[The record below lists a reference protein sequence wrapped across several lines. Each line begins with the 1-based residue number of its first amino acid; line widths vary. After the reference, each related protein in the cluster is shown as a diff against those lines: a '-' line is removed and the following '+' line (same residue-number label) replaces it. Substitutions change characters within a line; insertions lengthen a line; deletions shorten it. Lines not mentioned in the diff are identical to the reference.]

1 MGAAL
6 FQPITLFV
14 YIFSWSPWSAADVN
28 KERDWFKPNAAHK
41 NSFTV
46 LWAEMRGN
54 FPIRVYKDHRAV
66 SYQGRD
72 LASSS
77 RPIEEVFKKI
87 ICGPS
92 FAPRPSPVFKWV
104 FTFHPVSFPAN

>member
-1 MGAAL
+1 MGGAL

-72 LASSS
+72 LASS
-77 RPIEEVFKKI
+77 F
-87 ICGPS
+87 
-92 FAPRPSPVFKWV
+92 W
-104 FTFHPVSFPAN
+104 HPHFGTRHIGLTSLGIV